1 MFHEDLIPFVE
12 EVIEEDS
19 CLLMVGN
26 SINKDWT
33 RRDCFVFMNCDE
45 EDYWDSNQLEAGISF
60 WRVCDESK
68 KIISEWLEY
77 ACDRRIISDDDNVGG
92 KDNFPSFQEH
102 RWDQS
107 ILTNLAIKHGLSV
120 APQDIRSYIECNYD
134 YWYERYAGGGAPMH
148 RPIDTLLQQKKEE
161 MMKLYEN

>member
-1 MFHEDLIPFVE
+1 
-12 EVIEEDS
+12 
-19 CLLMVGN
+19 MVGN

-33 RRDCFVFMNCDE
+33 RRDCFFYMDCDE

-77 ACDRRIISDDDNVGG
+77 ACDRRIISDDENVCG

-134 YWYERYAGGGAPMH
+134 YWYERYAGGGAPLR